1 MKNDN
6 CQVDFYVLAGA
17 EQSAEHVACRL
28 AMKAWE
34 QGFHVVVLAADE
46 DEAISLDRA
55 MWDIPAGR
63 FLPHSRGPADADIQ
77 VSIDV
82 HGAEIPEGRDLV
94 INLADQPVSEPG
106 RFRRLLEIV
115 PCSDQQRRASRQK
128 FRIYRDLGLEPATHN
143 LDQAG

>member
-1 MKNDN
+1 MKSNN
-6 CQVDFYVLAGA
+6 CQVAFYVLADA
-17 EQSAEHVACRL
+17 EQSAEHLACRL

-46 DEAISLDRA
+46 DEAISLDRT
-55 MWDIPAGR
+55 MWNIPAGR
-63 FLPHSRGPADADIQ
+63 LLPHSRGPADAHTH

-82 HGAEIPEGRDLV
+82 HGAEIPDGRDLV

-115 PCSDQQRRASRQK
+115 PCADQRRRASRQK
-128 FRIYRDLGLEPATHN
+128 FRIYRDLGLEPETHN
-143 LDQAG
+143 LDQAV